1 MQHDAA
7 TPSSPPI
14 GHVLDQHHREIEEA
28 CLALLGAGFACDPCE
43 LARRWG
49 EIDHQLNDHMT
60 AEEHLVIPAYQ
71 HADPENAQ
79 VLREQHA
86 WLREQALEIGIA
98 IQLHTVRLEQ
108 LRSFVAALRD
118 HTRNEEASMYRWA
131 ERHVPEDLRHRM
143 CVWLGPA

>member
-1 MQHDAA
+1 MLSDHA
-7 TPSSPPI
+7 TPSAPPR
-14 GHVLDQHHREIEEA
+14 VDPHHREIEDA
-28 CLALLGAGFACDPCE
+28 CLALIVAG
-43 LARRWG
+43 LADEFSEMAKWWTLIERR
-49 EIDHQLNDHMT
+49 LFDHMT

-108 LRSFVAALRD
+108 LRSFVAALRN
-118 HTRNEEASMYRWA
+118 HARNEEASMYRWA